1 MSYCRYCGEIV
12 ERTDRYCP
20 ECGRRIKTEAEIRR
34 DKISYYDYRGPSV
47 TVTEPLR
54 LKPVENAGRPV
65 YAPQPAKPAGTRGQY
80 QQAQYQQSQSRQSQ
94 SRQERDPK
102 TAVTVF
108 VLGLVA
114 LICSALSSAVALVTA
129 FEFATFTRYPLPV
142 LPWLIISMIFL
153 GMCVP
158 SLVIACVARSR
169 SAVNG
174 RITNSKARVGRV
186 LSTIAI
192 PFSIYG
198 TVCGS
203 FFLFIFFV
211 EFLLG

>member
-54 LKPVENAGRPV
+54 LKHVENAGRPV
-65 YAPQPAKPAGTRGQY
+65 CAPQPAKPAGTRGQY
-80 QQAQYQQSQSRQSQ
+80 QQSQ
-94 SRQERDPK
+94 SRQEPDPK

-186 LSTIAI
+186 LSTIAM

-203 FFLFIFFV
+203 IFLFIFFV
-211 EFLLG
+211 EFLPG

>member
-65 YAPQPAKPAGTRGQY
+65 CAPQPAKPAGTRGQY
-80 QQAQYQQSQSRQSQ
+80 QQVQYQQSQSRQ
-94 SRQERDPK
+94 EPDPK

-108 VLGLVA
+108 VFGLVA
-114 LICSALSSAVALVTA
+114 LICSALSFAVVLVTA
-129 FEFATFTRYPLPV
+129 FEFAVFTNYLPGI
-142 LPWLIISMIFL
+142 PWLISSMIFL

-158 SLVIACVARSR
+158 SLVIACAARSR

-174 RITNSKARVGRV
+174 RITNAKARVGRV

-211 EFLLG
+211 EFLPG